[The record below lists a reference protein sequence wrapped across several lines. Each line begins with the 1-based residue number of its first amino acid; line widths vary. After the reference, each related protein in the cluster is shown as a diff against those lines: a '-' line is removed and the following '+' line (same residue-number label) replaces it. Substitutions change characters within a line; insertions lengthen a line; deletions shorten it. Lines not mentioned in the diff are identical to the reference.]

1 MAKVVPMPVDT
12 STVLVDARGSGR
24 AMRVT
29 WHHEAGDAGLVVLS
43 LWHDQECVGSFR
55 LDAADVPALVGT
67 LVEGLTVNRT
77 ETQRLASRRRASGA

>member
-1 MAKVVPMPVDT
+1 MAKVVPMAVDT
-12 STVLVDARGSGR
+12 SSVLVDARGAGR

-55 LDAADVPALVGT
+55 L
-67 LVEGLTVNRT
+67 
-77 ETQRLASRRRASGA
+77 

>member
-1 MAKVVPMPVDT
+1 MAQVVPMPLET
-12 STVLVDARGSGR
+12 SVLIDARGSGR

-55 LDAADVPALVGT
+55 LDAADVPALVQT
-67 LVEGLTVNRT
+67 LVEGLG
-77 ETQRLASRRRASGA
+77 ASGARTARSAS